1 VRRRRN
7 KQQST
12 ETCYMCDKPATTREH
27 SPPIGFFPDSRR
39 VNLITVPSCKTHNND
54 NSFNVEYT
62 RNIIVTD
69 IHTTDIAREMFAEK
83 VLPSYRRGH
92 KLRRL
97 TFQKYREVKIGGLD
111 SAIVH
116 LHESRFNPVMRAIA
130 NALFFHDYGEKYQYR
145 WMIYRATMLS
155 DGQAFH
161 DMVDNINP
169 QIRAFLRSIKVQGR
183 ATNQPEVFNYGGYRG
198 IDHRVIY
205 KLIFYGGV
213 DVYTIGIPNDS
224 DVW

>member
-1 VRRRRN
+1 VRRRGR

-12 ETCYMCDKPATTREH
+12 ETCYMCDRSATSREH

-54 NSFNVEYT
+54 NSFDVEYT

-69 IHTTDIAREMFAEK
+69 IHSEDIAREMFTEK
-83 VLPSYRRGH
+83 VLPSYKKGH

-97 TFQKYREVKIGGLD
+97 TFQRYREIKVGGMD
-111 SAIVH
+111 SAIVQ
-116 LHESRFNPVMRAIA
+116 LHESRFNPIMRAIA
-130 NALFFHDYGEKYQYR
+130 NALFFHDYGEKYVYR
-145 WMIYRATMLS
+145 WMVYRGTS
-155 DGQAFH
+155 QPFYDE
-161 DMVDNINP
+161 VDNINP
-169 QIRAFLRSIKVQGR
+169 QIRAFLRSIKVEGR
-183 ATNQPEVFNYGGYRG
+183 KTNQPEVFNYGVYRH
-198 IDHRVIY
+198 IDMAHRIIY
-205 KLIFYGGV
+205 KLVFYGGV